1 MLSIL
6 SKAQNKDE
14 EWRIS
19 RKRALIGTVVSGA
32 GLGITVILM
41 VLFMIHGKLV
51 IDGNKFEIRPI

>member
-6 SKAQNKDE
+6 SKAENKDE
-14 EWRIS
+14 EWQIG
-19 RKRALIGTVVSGA
+19 RKRALIGTVASGA

-41 VLFMIHGKLV
+41 VLFMIHDKLN